1 LREPLESRVINISR
15 AARQVSYPSHF
26 QLVAAMNPCPDG
38 YLGSN
43 ISAKPCRCTPDQI
56 ARYRGKISGPLLDRI
71 DLQITVPSVP
81 TESLRGAPDGERSS
95 TVRKRVM
102 AASGRQH
109 TRQQKANADLSSSE
123 VDLHC
128 GLDDNGE
135 TLLRQATARLGLSA
149 RAQHRIARVARTIA
163 DLAGSDAISV
173 GHVAESIGYRRMES

>member
-1 LREPLESRVINISR
+1 
-15 AARQVSYPSHF
+15 
-26 QLVAAMNPCPDG
+26 MNPCPDG

-81 TESLRGAPDGERSS
+81 TESLRGAPDGEPSAA
-95 TVRKRVM
+95 VRQRVM
-102 AASGRQH
+102 TASARQH
-109 TRQQKANADLSSSE
+109 ARQLKSNADLTSSE

-128 GLDDNGE
+128 GLDENGE

-163 DLAGSDAISV
+163 DLAGSEAITV
-173 GHVAESIGYRRMES
+173 AHLAESIGYRRMET